1 MSYPVSR
8 KPTLKLA
15 AALKGA
21 VLLST
26 VAGAI
31 AHAEPEPALD
41 RVSISAGAFF
51 TKPKIH
57 AAGDTQYGYVE
68 TPEAKDGHT
77 TLPRVKAEVLLGD
90 SHGFSLDYFRYDKDY
105 NPTIGGATTYEGRPV
120 SGTVTAE
127 GKLKLDLA
135 QLAYRWWLGHG
146 NDVFGIGI
154 GGAYLHA
161 KVSGSAT
168 GQVSGGA
175 LTAIGAPETIN
186 FRGAGSASESG
197 YAPLLE
203 FAWKHSFNPEWRM
216 YAEASGIKKNGGNL
230 DGHVYGGAVGVEWFP
245 VKNFGVVADYGIQ
258 KIKLSRNS
266 ERTADLDMRLT
277 GPSVFVKYRF

>member
-1 MSYPVSR
+1 MSHPVSPKR
-8 KPTLKLA
+8 SLRLA
-15 AALKGA
+15 TALQGA
-21 VLLST
+21 VLLSAAA
-26 VAGAI
+26 AGLAC
-31 AHAEPEPALD
+31 AEPSAALD
-41 RVSISAGAFF
+41 RMSISAGAFF

-68 TPEAKDGHT
+68 TPEAKDDHT
-77 TLPRVKAEVLLGD
+77 TLPRVKAEILLGD
-90 SHGFSLDYFRYDKDY
+90 SQGFSLDYFRYDKDY
-105 NPTIGGATTYEGRPV
+105 NPTLSGATTYEGQPV
-120 SGTVTAE
+120 SGNVAAQ

-135 QLAYRWWLGHG
+135 QLAYRWWLGRG

-168 GQVSGGA
+168 GQVTGQPLA
-175 LTAIGAPETIN
+175 TIGAPTTIN
-186 FRGAGSASESG
+186 FSGSGSASESG

-203 FAWKHSFNPEWRM
+203 FAWKHAFNPEWRM

-245 VKNFGVVADYGIQ
+245 TRNVGLVADYGIQ
-258 KIKLSRNS
+258 KIQLSRNG
-266 ERTADLDMRLT
+266 ERTADLNMRLT
-277 GPSVFVKYRF
+277 GPSAFVKFRF

>member
-8 KPTLKLA
+8 TRTVQLATLVKGALLLGVA
-15 AALKGA
+15 AAG
-21 VLLST
+21 
-26 VAGAI
+26 I
-31 AHAEPEPALD
+31 AHADPSPALD

-51 TKPKIH
+51 SKPKIQ

-68 TPEAKDGHT
+68 TPETSDGHT
-77 TLPRVKAEVLLGD
+77 TLPRVKAEFLLGD
-90 SHGFSLDYFRYDKDY
+90 SQGFSLDYFRYDKDY

-120 SGTVTAE
+120 SGTVAAQ
-127 GKLKLDLA
+127 GKLKLDMA
-135 QLAYRWWLGHG
+135 QLAYRWWLGQG

-161 KVSGSAT
+161 KLSGSAT
-168 GQVSGGA
+168 GQLTGSA

-186 FRGAGSASESG
+186 FSGSGSASESG

-203 FAWKHSFNPEWRM
+203 FAYKHAFTPDLRL

-230 DGHVYGGAVGVEWFP
+230 DGHVYGGAVGVEWFATRN
-245 VKNFGVVADYGIQ
+245 VGVVFDYGIQ
-258 KIKLSRNS
+258 KIKLSRNG
-266 ERTADLDMRLT
+266 ERTADLDVKLT
-277 GPSVFVKYRF
+277 GPSAFVKVRF